1 MSTENNTLFI
11 TASRKKFRFET
22 AKGLLSAEDLWDLN
36 LNSLDAIA
44 VALDDKIQKLG
55 RKSFVAKRAAS
66 TSDLNDQLEILKF
79 VIGTKIAEDEQKKV
93 KADKESQKAFLNTL
107 LEKKK
112 TEQMEGLSVEEIQK
126 QLASLQD

>member
-11 TASRKKFRFET
+11 AASRKKFRFET
-22 AKGLLSAEDLWDLN
+22 SKGLLSTEDLWDLN
-36 LNSLDAIA
+36 LNSLDTIA
-44 VALDDKIQKLG
+44 VALDEKIQKLG

-66 TSDLNDQLEILKF
+66 TSTLNDQLEVVKF
-79 VIGTKIAEDEQKKV
+79 VIETKIAEDEQKKV

-126 QLASLQD
+126 QIASLGE

>member
-11 TASRKKFRFET
+11 TACRKKFRFET
-22 AKGLLSAEDLWDLN
+22 SKGLLTTEDLFDLN

-66 TSDLNDQLEILKF
+66 TSTLNDQLEVVKF
-79 VIGTKIAEDEQKKV
+79 VIETKIAEDEQKKV

-126 QLASLQD
+126 QIASLGE